1 MDLWDSYLKTILITE
16 VRFYSSGATCL
27 VWFMESQLN
36 TLSWGYYLALPLCE
50 SILKIHHGAFLWIP
64 NSSFYT
70 LHLSPKIVKVSWSC
84 LTLCDPMDYTVHGIL
99 QARILE
105 WVDFPFSKGSSQ
117 PRDWTQVS
125 HIAGWFFTSWAMIWC
140 ELCFKKSKG
149 RGRGWNYLD
158 SFNVYATKLS
168 WQLSKPNDTSIWQN
182 LMLSVLYVWNSLWVL
197 KC

>member
-125 HIAGWFFTSWAMIWC
+125 HIAGWFFTRRASREAQNTGVGYHP
-140 ELCFKKSKG
+140 SP
-149 RGRGWNYLD
+149 RGSSQPRHRTQVSCITD
-158 SFNVYATKLS
+158 RRF
-168 WQLSKPNDTSIWQN
+168 SICGTRDAPSRHN
-182 LMLSVLYVWNSLWVL
+182 TLV
-197 KC
+197 